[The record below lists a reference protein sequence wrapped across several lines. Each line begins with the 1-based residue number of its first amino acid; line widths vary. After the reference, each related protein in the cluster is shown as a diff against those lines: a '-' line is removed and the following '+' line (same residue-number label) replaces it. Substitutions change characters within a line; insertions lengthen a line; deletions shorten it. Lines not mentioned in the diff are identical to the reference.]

1 MDSKRLEKV
10 ARLIQKDLGEI
21 LQMEAVA
28 LFEGAMITV
37 TKVTVINLQIFV
49 TKVRVSADLSVAR
62 VYVSIFALKG
72 KSTQEIFK
80 LLEEKNTLI
89 KMKLAQRVKNQL
101 RVIPQL
107 SFFIDDSLDYLE
119 KIDNLL
125 KS

>member
-1 MDSKRLEKV
+1 MDAKRLEKV

-37 TKVTVINLQIFV
+37 TKV
-49 TKVRVSADLSVAR
+49 RVSADLSVAR
-62 VYVSIFALKG
+62 VYVSIFALGG
-72 KSTQEIFK
+72 KSSMDIFK

-89 KMKLAQRVKNQL
+89 RMKLAQRVRHQL

-107 SFFIDDSLDYLE
+107 SFFIDDSLDYME

-125 KS
+125 KN

>member
-28 LFEGAMITV
+28 LFEGAMIT
-37 TKVTVINLQIFV
+37 V

-89 KMKLAQRVKNQL
+89 KMKLAQRVRNQL

-125 KS
+125 KQ

>member
-1 MDSKRLEKV
+1 MDAKRLEKV

-37 TKVTVINLQIFV
+37 TM
-49 TKVRVSADLSVAR
+49 VRVSADLSVAR
-62 VYVSIFALKG
+62 VYVSIFALGG
-72 KSTQEIFK
+72 KSSMDIFK

-89 KMKLAQRVKNQL
+89 RMKLAQRVRHQL

-107 SFFIDDSLDYLE
+107 SFFIDDSLDYME

-125 KS
+125 KN

>member
-1 MDSKRLEKV
+1 MKNKLYFCISMDAKRLEKV

-37 TKVTVINLQIFV
+37 TM
-49 TKVRVSADLSVAR
+49 VRVSADLSVAR
-62 VYVSIFALKG
+62 VYVSIFALGG
-72 KSTQEIFK
+72 KSSMDIFK

-89 KMKLAQRVKNQL
+89 RMKLAQRVRHQL

-107 SFFIDDSLDYLE
+107 SFFIDDSLDYME

-125 KS
+125 KN